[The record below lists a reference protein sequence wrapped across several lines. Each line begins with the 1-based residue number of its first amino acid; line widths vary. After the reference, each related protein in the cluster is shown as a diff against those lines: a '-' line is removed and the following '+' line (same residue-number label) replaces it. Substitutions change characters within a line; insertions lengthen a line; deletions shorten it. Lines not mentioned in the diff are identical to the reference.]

1 MARPIPPDSENEGEI
16 IYSSGHYFQIIN
28 GVRMWL
34 TLPPND
40 YICTDG
46 TEFKKYCLPSD
57 TTQEEW
63 FSMRTPVSL
72 GE

>member
-1 MARPIPPDSENEGEI
+1 MTKQAINSENEGEL
-16 IYSSGHYFQIIN
+16 IYASGHYFQIVN
-28 GVRMWL
+28 GIRRWL
-34 TLPPND
+34 TIPPND

-46 TEFKKYCLPSD
+46 SKFEVACPLSD

>member
-1 MARPIPPDSENEGEI
+1 MELSENEGKVV
-16 IYSSGHYFQIIN
+16 SASGHLFLIEN
-28 GVRMWL
+28 GIRRWL
-34 TLPPND
+34 STPPDD

-46 TEFKKYCLPSD
+46 TEFKKYCLRSGI
-57 TTQEEW
+57 TQEEW

>member
-1 MARPIPPDSENEGEI
+1 MTKQAIDSENEGKV
-16 IYSSGHYFQIIN
+16 IYADGHYFQIVN
-28 GVRMWL
+28 GVRRWL

>member
-1 MARPIPPDSENEGEI
+1 MTKPAIESENEGEI
-16 IYSSGHYFQIIN
+16 IYASGHYFQIVN
-28 GVRMWL
+28 GIRKWL
-34 TLPPND
+34 TIPPND

>member
-1 MARPIPPDSENEGEI
+1 MTKPAIESENEGEI

-28 GVRMWL
+28 GVRKWL
-34 TLPPND
+34 TIPPND

-57 TTQEEW
+57 ITQEEW
-63 FSMRTPVSL
+63 FSMRRIKAL
-72 GE
+72 GV

>member
-1 MARPIPPDSENEGEI
+1 MELSGNEGEI
-16 IYSSGHYFQIIN
+16 VYSSGHYFRIVD
-28 GVRMWL
+28 GVREWL
-34 TLPPND
+34 TNPPFD

-46 TEFKKYCLPSD
+46 SKFEVACPPSD
-57 TTQEEW
+57 ITQEEW

>member
-1 MARPIPPDSENEGEI
+1 MTKQAIESENEGEI